1 MGWRLGNENYG
12 DKANAFKG
20 PWPESGNSRRDTLI
34 FAIGYYVLSVFDHTM
49 GWLLKNIGTNDLL
62 RAEQEVLLARQVQ
75 AMIAFQ
81 SVRGDLAAQLGCIPT
96 NSE

>member
-1 MGWRLGNENYG
+1 
-12 DKANAFKG
+12 
-20 PWPESGNSRRDTLI
+20 
-34 FAIGYYVLSVFDHTM
+34 M
-49 GWLLKNIGTNDLL
+49 GWLLNKNIGTNDLL

-96 NSE
+96 NSEWATAVGLDERVLQHMLMQGHHSKRVMASST